1 MANFATLSDTQ
12 RNISGIELSTKPVM
26 DSSHQ
31 FAQHQHQQSSYLQPS
46 SSQLATQLIQDSS
59 PALCT
64 VSTSS
69 SSSSSSS
76 SSEDFTGS
84 TFAGDQKP
92 DIAAAVGAAYTNCG
106 SAGPLLTSSGDV
118 IFARDDDVCRPER
131 YPVGLPSIEV
141 PGAVQ
146 TAGVTTGQGR
156 ARAKQPRSKGGSSR
170 AGGRSMG
177 QQAVAPVVGPRHPQT
192 SSYDDIQTQRVLAN
206 VRERQRT
213 QSLND
218 AFSQLRKIIPTL
230 PSDKLS
236 KIQTLKLATRY
247 IDFLY
252 QVLRSEEDAD
262 DDVKLAA
269 DAARL
274 PSNACSY
281 VAHERLSYAFSV
293 WRMEGAWSQTTP
305 TGRF

>member
-1 MANFATLSDTQ
+1 
-12 RNISGIELSTKPVM
+12 M
-26 DSSHQ
+26 DGSHQ
-31 FAQHQHQQSSYLQPS
+31 FAPQHHQQQQQQQQQQQSSYLQAPT
-46 SSQLATQLIQDSS
+46 SQLASQLIQDSS

-64 VSTSS
+64 VSTT
-69 SSSSSSS
+69 SSSSSS
-76 SSEDFTGS
+76 SSEDFAGS
-84 TFAGDQKP
+84 TFAGEQKP
-92 DIAAAVGAAYTNCG
+92 DAVAAAVAAAY
-106 SAGPLLTSSGDV
+106 SGPLLTSSGDV

-170 AGGRSMG
+170 AGGGRSTG
-177 QQAVAPVVGPRHPQT
+177 QPAVAPVVGPRHPQT
-192 SSYDDIQTQRVLAN
+192 STFDDIQTQRVLAN

-262 DDVKLAA
+262 DDVKLAT

-305 TGRF
+305 TGQF